1 MRYILRRPRA
11 FWVSVC
17 NLVGLAFSLVGVV
30 LLLLFALPPE
40 VPETGTVLT
49 ADNSDEAKLKAETRC
64 FTRNAHIGLALV
76 VVGTALEAVPPFS
89 TAIGSWRRRPPNRSY
104 IPFHG

>member
-1 MRYILRRPRA
+1 M
-11 FWVSVC
+11 C

-40 VPETGTVLT
+40 VPGAGTGLT
-49 ADNSDEAKLKAETRC
+49 ADNNDVAKLEAETRR

-76 VVGTALEAVPPFS
+76 VVGTALEAVPPFC
-89 TAIGSWRRRPPNRSY
+89 TAIGSWRRRPITPQVPKREEAETDQ
-104 IPFHG
+104 I